1 MTVKDLAN
9 AVIDLQAWLEDNL
22 SDAEWNSIPVQLWN
36 DVSQLAVLER
46 DKAKTDEKIFSLN
59 DLIAV
64 GLITYKDIEQYL
76 RYIEA
81 KKFVT
86 ENFKGMF

>member
-1 MTVKDLAN
+1 MTG
-9 AVIDLQAWLEDNL
+9 
-22 SDAEWNSIPVQLWN
+22 
-36 DVSQLAVLER
+36 
-46 DKAKTDEKIFSLN
+46 KAKADDKIFSLN
-59 DLIAV
+59 DLIAA
-64 GLITYKDIEQYL
+64 GLITHKDIEQYL